1 MTDVQLQ
8 TAITNLATGSPNT
21 AEEMRNILNEF
32 YARSSKYGDIRM
44 KDVSN
49 AYISENFDGTG
60 LGINL
65 EVGWAIVNGQ
75 NLTRQWNGRVPLA
88 FGTAFP
94 VMGHSGGYQD
104 ATLVEHTHVFSSS
117 AGGDSGGGAVVTG
130 SFPAE
135 GGGSFGLL
143 SAGESG
149 VEKNYQPYIVTLI
162 TMKVNV

>member
-1 MTDVQLQ
+1 MTDLQLQ

-94 VMGHSGGYQD
+94 CNQKKR
-104 ATLVEHTHVFSSS
+104 TS
-117 AGGDSGGGAVVTG
+117 ANPNVHRVKEVKNIAKVSDL
-130 SFPAE
+130 SF
-135 GGGSFGLL
+135 L
-143 SAGESG
+143 
-149 VEKNYQPYIVTLI
+149 
-162 TMKVNV
+162 